1 MTRGDVLGTETPDF
15 SAVDDAL
22 KAAGAAFRA
31 ADAHG
36 LLCGL
41 ACTSRDVSEG
51 DWVREVFG
59 PTQGVEPPP
68 TQCYGLL
75 STLYEQ
81 TMGQLASAEC
91 VFSVFSPGDDQ
102 PLCDRADAL
111 KSWCQGFLYGLA
123 VGRARLG
130 VSLVPQAR
138 EVVADFSEI
147 SRLDEAV
154 ADHEVN
160 EVAYSELIE
169 YVKVAVMLVREEL
182 CGSPRAGASDATLGE
197 H

>member
-1 MTRGDVLGTETPDF
+1 MTPGDVFGTETPDF

-22 KAAGAAFRA
+22 KSAGAAFRA

-41 ACTSRDVSEG
+41 ACTCRDVSEAE
-51 DWVREVFG
+51 WVREVFG
-59 PTQGVEPPP
+59 PTQGVEPPAP
-68 TQCYGLL
+68 QCHGLL

-81 TMGQLASAEC
+81 TMGQLTSTEC
-91 VFSVFSPGDDQ
+91 VFSVFSPADEQ
-102 PLCDRADAL
+102 PLRDRAGAL

-147 SRLDEAV
+147 SKLDELV
-154 ADHEVN
+154 ADHEAN

-169 YVKVAVMLVREEL
+169 YVKVAVMLLREEL
-182 CGSPRAGASDATLGE
+182 GGSPRAAASDATLGG